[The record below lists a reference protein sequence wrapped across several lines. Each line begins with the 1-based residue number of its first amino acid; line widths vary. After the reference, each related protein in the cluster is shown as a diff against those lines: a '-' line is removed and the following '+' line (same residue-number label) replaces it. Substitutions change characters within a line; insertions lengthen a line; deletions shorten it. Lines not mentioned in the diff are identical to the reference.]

1 MVSRRSRNV
10 RIVAGCLTAASLA
23 IAGAATLE
31 PYALRTRYARVSLP
45 REYESLEHT
54 RIAFVT
60 DFHVGGPGPS
70 TRNTIEAIARIRTWR
85 PHLVLLGGDYF
96 DQGNF
101 ITTTVF
107 DGLAGLQPVFAV
119 LGNHDYRQGLP
130 NARRIAGFLA
140 ERGVRVLRNERVLL
154 DLPDGRGLELIALD
168 DPYTGL
174 HDITLLTQP
183 SNTRP
188 RLLLAHSPSVLE
200 AVPVGSA
207 DLGLFGHTHWGQVR
221 LNWSRW
227 LNPLDAAWYLDKI
240 RKKPHARFQRG
251 WFWVRGMLVYVSSGI
266 GQTQLPFRLFA
277 QPEVVLL
284 EFDAS
289 IEDPRWPCDDPR
301 RYVREARFVSPQGA
315 KR

>member
-1 MVSRRSRNV
+1 MVSRRYRVV
-10 RIVAGCLTAASLA
+10 RIVAGCLAAASLT
-23 IAGAATLE
+23 IAGTATLE

-45 REYESLEHT
+45 RTFESIEGT
-54 RIAFVT
+54 RIAFAT

-70 TRNTIEAIARIRTWR
+70 ARNTVEAIARIRSWH

-96 DQGNF
+96 DQGN
-101 ITTTVF
+101 ISETAVF
-107 DGLAGLQPVFAV
+107 DGLRDLQPVFAV
-119 LGNHDYRQGLP
+119 LGNHDYRQGLH
-130 NARRIAGFLA
+130 NAQRIVGLLA
-140 ERGVRVLRNERVLL
+140 ERGVRVLRNECVQVH
-154 DLPDGRGLELIALD
+154 LPDGGQLEVVALD

-174 HDITLLTQP
+174 HDTTLLTRP

-240 RKKPHARFQRG
+240 RRKPHARFQRG
-251 WFWVRGMLVYVSSGI
+251 WFWVRGMLAYVSSGI

-289 IEDPRWPCDDPR
+289 GDDPRWPCDHPR
-301 RYVREARFVSPQGA
+301 RYVQEARSVSPRGT